1 MQQFQCC
8 DNVKNLMI
16 NEAKFY
22 QYFKNKTPQFSFTR
36 IENTTAL
43 GTPDALCYN
52 KKGHFFTIE
61 FKVIKGY
68 KIRFSPHQI
77 AFHVKHSN
85 NSFIMVT
92 RTLKPDPILYEGSQI
107 RDLVASGLR
116 LEPIAKSL
124 EACVK
129 RLEAV

>member
-1 MQQFQCC
+1 
-8 DNVKNLMI
+8 MI

-22 QYFKNKTPQFSFTR
+22 QYFKNKAPQFSLTR
-36 IENTTAL
+36 IENSIAL

-61 FKVIKGY
+61 FKVIRGY

-77 AFHVKHSN
+77 TFHVKHPN

-92 RTLKPDPILYEGSQI
+92 RALEPDPILYEGHQV
-107 RDLVASGLR
+107 RDLVASGLK

-124 EACVK
+124 DSCVK
-129 RLEAV
+129 ILEAV

>member
-1 MQQFQCC
+1 
-8 DNVKNLMI
+8 MI

-43 GTPDALCYN
+43 GTPDVLVYN

-61 FKVIKGY
+61 FKVIKSY

-77 AFHVKHSN
+77 AFHVKHPL

-92 RTLKPDPILYEGSQI
+92 RAMKPEPILYGGYQI

-124 EACVK
+124 DACVK

>member
-1 MQQFQCC
+1 
-8 DNVKNLMI
+8 MI

-22 QYFKNKTPQFSFTR
+22 QYFKNKAPQFSLTR
-36 IENTTAL
+36 IENSIAL

-61 FKVIKGY
+61 FKVIRGY

-77 AFHVKHSN
+77 AFHVKHPN

-92 RTLKPDPILYEGSQI
+92 RTSMPDPILYEGSQI
-107 RDLVASGLR
+107 RELATRGLR

-124 EACVK
+124 EACIK

>member
-1 MQQFQCC
+1 
-8 DNVKNLMI
+8 MI

-22 QYFKNKTPQFSFTR
+22 QYFKNKTPQFSLTR
-36 IENTTAL
+36 IENSIAL

-77 AFHVKHSN
+77 AFHVKHPL

-92 RTLKPDPILYEGSQI
+92 RAMRPEPILYEGSQI
-107 RDLVASGLR
+107 RDLVTSGLR

-124 EACVK
+124 EACIK

>member
-1 MQQFQCC
+1 
-8 DNVKNLMI
+8 MI

-77 AFHVKHSN
+77 AFHVKH
-85 NSFIMVT
+85 M
-92 RTLKPDPILYEGSQI
+92 KPEPILYGGHQI
-107 RDLVASGLR
+107 RELAASGLR

-124 EACVK
+124 DTCIK

>member
-1 MQQFQCC
+1 
-8 DNVKNLMI
+8 MI

-43 GTPDALCYN
+43 GTPDALVYN

-61 FKVIKGY
+61 FKVIRGY

-85 NSFIMVT
+85 TSFIMVT
-92 RTLKPDPILYEGSQI
+92 RAMKPEPLLYEGSQI
-107 RDLVASGLR
+107 MELVDSGLM
-116 LEPIAKSL
+116 LEPLCLGLGPACLML
-124 EACVK
+124 ENLGA
-129 RLEAV
+129 

>member
-1 MQQFQCC
+1 
-8 DNVKNLMI
+8 MI

-22 QYFKNKTPQFSFTR
+22 QYFKSKTPQFSFTR

-43 GTPDALCYN
+43 GTPDALVYN
-52 KKGHFFTIE
+52 KKEHFFTIE

-77 AFHVKHSN
+77 AFHVKHPS

-92 RTLKPDPILYEGSQI
+92 RTLRLEPILYEGSQI
-107 RDLVASGLR
+107 KYLVTSGLR

-124 EACVK
+124 EACIK

>member
-1 MQQFQCC
+1 
-8 DNVKNLMI
+8 MI

-22 QYFKNKTPQFSFTR
+22 QYFKNKTPQFSLTR
-36 IENTTAL
+36 IENSIAL

-77 AFHVKHSN
+77 AFHVKHPL

-92 RTLKPDPILYEGSQI
+92 RALTPDLILYEGHQI
-107 RDLVASGLR
+107 RKLATSGLK
-116 LEPIAKSL
+116 LEPIAKSFD
-124 EACVK
+124 ACVK

>member
-1 MQQFQCC
+1 
-8 DNVKNLMI
+8 MI

-22 QYFKNKTPQFSFTR
+22 QYFKNKAPQFSLTR
-36 IENTTAL
+36 IENSIAL

-92 RTLKPDPILYEGSQI
+92 RTPMPDPILYEGSQI
-107 RDLVASGLR
+107 RDLVTSGLK

-124 EACVK
+124 EACIK
-129 RLEAV
+129 ILEAV